1 MAQWVHHEGSIRRI
15 ITSERCYNRATSC
28 SPQKMYTLK
37 THSGRNHYQD
47 RNPVP
52 SSFVSDDLT
61 TVLPRSIV
69 FISVPIINLRF
80 KHAVLDTPQLSG
92 MSVYDSEFVISERKE
107 GVERPCI

>member
-1 MAQWVHHEGSIRRI
+1 MQHWLEREMAQWVHHEGSIRRI
-15 ITSERCYNRATSC
+15 ITSERSYNRATSC

-52 SSFVSDDLT
+52 SCFVTDDLT

-69 FISVPIINLRF
+69 FISVPIINLMF
-80 KHAVLDTPQLSG
+80 KHAVLDTSTTIWDVCLRQ
-92 MSVYDSEFVISERKE
+92 
-107 GVERPCI
+107 GVCY